1 MVHIKGNELLL
12 SRTITQSNTLICKH
26 IICNS
31 LKGVDQM
38 VDQLSA
44 NYLYRRNNVFYF
56 TKRVPKDLS
65 NFYVTNRIV
74 ISLKTKSNISAMR
87 ASKSLTQKL
96 EDYWTSLRITKF
108 EVPVQHLLSK
118 DKSVVTSSEAPKLS
132 EALSL
137 YLKLKG
143 IGKDKTFVRVAN
155 RNIR

>member
-1 MVHIKGNELLL
+1 MTN
-12 SRTITQSNTLICKH
+12 SLICKH
-26 IICNS
+26 IICSS

-56 TKRVPKDLS
+56 TKCVPKDLS

-74 ISLKTKSNISAMR
+74 ISLKTKSNVSAMR

-118 DKSVVTSSEAPKLS
+118 DLIP
-132 EALSL
+132 
-137 YLKLKG
+137 
-143 IGKDKTFVRVAN
+143 TFF
-155 RNIR
+155 IYP

>member
-1 MVHIKGNELLL
+1 MTN
-12 SRTITQSNTLICKH
+12 SLICKH

-74 ISLKTKSNISAMR
+74 ISLKTKSNVSAMR
-87 ASKSLTQKL
+87 ASKSLIQKL

-118 DKSVVTSSEAPKLS
+118 DLIPTFLSTLNMELRDASNHSHVYVFPPFFFKS
-132 EALSL
+132 
-137 YLKLKG
+137 
-143 IGKDKTFVRVAN
+143 IGTEFR
-155 RNIR
+155 